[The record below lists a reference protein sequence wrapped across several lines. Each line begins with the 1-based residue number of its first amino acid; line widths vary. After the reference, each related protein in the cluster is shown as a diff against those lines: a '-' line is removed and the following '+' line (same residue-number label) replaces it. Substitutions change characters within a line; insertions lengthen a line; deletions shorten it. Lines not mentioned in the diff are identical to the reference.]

1 MRIVSNSKEAI
12 SLDMQRYKGYKRSS
26 TIFLPLDIRYIK
38 AFRKYQFAENKIYR
52 LFCRIRLEY
61 LMNKSQI
68 SIPVQTSVGPGFF
81 IGHLGRVIING
92 NSVIGCNVNVST
104 GVTIGQINSGP
115 KKGCPT
121 IGNNVWIGSNAVIV
135 GKVYIGDDVL
145 IAPNS
150 FVNFNVPPHSIVIGS
165 PGVIHKKEGGVC
177 DDYVTNRIDTAYYM

>member
-1 MRIVSNSKEAI
+1 MRVVSSSKEAI

-38 AFRKYQFAENKIYR
+38 AFRKYQFAKNKIYR
-52 LFCRIRLEY
+52 LFCRVRLEY
-61 LMNKSQI
+61 LMNRSHI
-68 SIPVQTSVGPGFF
+68 SIPVQTTIGPGFF

-92 NSVIGCNVNVST
+92 NSIIGCNVNVST
-104 GVTIGQINSGP
+104 GVTIGQINSGS

-135 GKVYIGDDVL
+135 GKIHIGDDVL

-150 FVNFNVPPHSIVIGS
+150 FVNFNVPSHSIVIGS
-165 PGVIHKKEGGVC
+165 PGVIHKKEDGVC
-177 DDYVTNRIDTAYYM
+177 DDYVTNRVDTAYYM